1 MDYIVIVV
9 MPIKC
14 FLYEIPEQRRL
25 VQVPQLEGG
34 EKKIPSNKWR
44 KLRLEFY
51 TFWKGFTDLKNDLFA
66 RNICFLSSSL

>member
-14 FLYEIPEQRRL
+14 FFYEIPEQRRL

-34 EKKIPSNKWR
+34 EKKNSKQQMKKITIGV
-44 KLRLEFY
+44 LYLL
-51 TFWKGFTDLKNDLFA
+51 KG
-66 RNICFLSSSL
+66 IY